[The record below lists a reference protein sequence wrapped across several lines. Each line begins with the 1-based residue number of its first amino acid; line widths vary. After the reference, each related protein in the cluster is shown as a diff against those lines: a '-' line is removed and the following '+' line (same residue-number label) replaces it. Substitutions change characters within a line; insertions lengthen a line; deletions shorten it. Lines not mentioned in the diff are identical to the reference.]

1 MEENKKNAFN
11 KSHFAKNIKSL
22 FNKESKHY
30 YSKRRLNIELKS
42 LISKE
47 KSLNN
52 RKIIDF
58 NYGEMFHFFKIGM
71 KKFDDEQKRRKNF
84 YNTLY
89 EENARFNKEYQKNY
103 SSNSQ
108 IKPKQ
113 TKANIKSKT
122 FQKFYDKHQI
132 IDKSKQINNLFNR
145 DPLLVSNNDIKL
157 FYMGKE
163 PPEKED
169 EFKDEALDYV
179 NKLESNLN
187 QKSIITKMRNA
198 IYNHEKKKKNKFSL
212 NKEKEFPLIEDNY
225 YNNSEKKVKDLKK
238 NCRISKN
245 IYRKFSMDLK
255 RYNHKVKQIISHL
268 NETNNIEFGRNH
280 KFSFEKNNTEQ
291 NYHKKY
297 SHNRNN
303 FKNIFN
309 DMDNENQK
317 TNYYSS
323 YSKNIV
329 STISDINIDRKKEK
343 NRSSNQIESLYNALF
358 QIKKNISK
366 YEKKNENEIRYL
378 YTIFGHNSGK
388 KIKQSF
394 IENQKL
400 IKLDKE
406 LVYSVNSFND

>member
-1 MEENKKNAFN
+1 MMKENKKNIFN
-11 KSHFAKNIKSL
+11 KTHFAKNIKSL
-22 FNKESKHY
+22 FNKESKNY
-30 YSKRRLNIELKS
+30 YNKRRLNIELKS
-42 LISKE
+42 LICKE
-47 KSLNN
+47 KSLND

-58 NYGEMFHFFKIGM
+58 NYGEMFHFFKVGM

-84 YNTLY
+84 YKTLY
-89 EENARFNKEYQKNY
+89 EENTRFNKEYQRNY

-113 TKANIKSKT
+113 TKKNIKSKT

-132 IDKSKQINNLFNR
+132 TDKSKQINNLFNR

-163 PPEKED
+163 PLEKED

-179 NKLESNLN
+179 NRLESNLN

-198 IYNHEKKKKNKFSL
+198 IYNHEKKKKNKYSL
-212 NKEKEFPLIEDNY
+212 NKQKEFPLIEDKY

-238 NCRISKN
+238 NSLISKN
-245 IYRKFSMDLK
+245 IYRKYSMDLK
-255 RYNHKVKQIISHL
+255 RYNHKVKQIISNL

-280 KFSFEKNNTEQ
+280 KLSFENNNTEKIC
-291 NYHKKY
+291 HKKNN
-297 SHNRNN
+297 HNRNN

-309 DMDNENQK
+309 DIDNDD
-317 TNYYSS
+317 
-323 YSKNIV
+323 YSKNIFF
-329 STISDINIDRKKEK
+329 TISDKNIESKKEK
-343 NRSSNQIESLYNALF
+343 NRSSNQIESLYNSLF

-366 YEKKNENEIRYL
+366 YEKKNEKEIRYL

>member
-1 MEENKKNAFN
+1 MEENKKNVFN
-11 KSHFAKNIKSL
+11 KTHFAKNIKSL
-22 FNKESKHY
+22 FNKESKNY

-47 KSLNN
+47 KSLND

-58 NYGEMFHFFKIGM
+58 NYGEMFHFFKVGM

-84 YNTLY
+84 YKTLY
-89 EENARFNKEYQKNY
+89 EENTRFNKEYQKNY

-113 TKANIKSKT
+113 TKTNIKSKT

-132 IDKSKQINNLFNR
+132 TDKSKQINNLFNR

-187 QKSIITKMRNA
+187 QKSIVTKMRNA

-225 YNNSEKKVKDLKK
+225 FGGGEKKVKDLKK
-238 NCRISKN
+238 NSRISKN
-245 IYRKFSMDLK
+245 IYRKYSMDLK
-255 RYNHKVKQIISHL
+255 RYNHKVKKIISHL

-280 KFSFEKNNTEQ
+280 KLSFEKNNTEQ

-309 DMDNENQK
+309 DIDNENQK
-317 TNYYSS
+317 TNYYSC
-323 YSKNIV
+323 YSKNIG
-329 STISDINIDRKKEK
+329 STISDIKIDRKKEK

-366 YEKKNENEIRYL
+366 YEKKNENEIKYL